1 MQVGRILWRRAW
13 QPTAVF
19 VPEEC
24 YGQRGLC
31 ATVHEVAKSRI
42 RLKRLSTNQHD
53 SLSSSHPLLPLLC
66 PQVRSPRL
74 HLYCRRTF
82 LSLA

>member
-13 QPTAVF
+13 QPTPVSL
-19 VPEEC
+19 PEEC
-24 YGQRGLC
+24 YGQRGLW
-31 ATVHEVAKSRI
+31 ATVYEVAKSQI
-42 RLKRLSTNQHD
+42 RRKRLSTHQRD

-82 LSLA
+82 SSLA